1 VTSRRTWILP
11 MLMGLLVSGV
21 WAWLSLGARDG
32 ISGPTAPQIL
42 VAALAL
48 LLVVTW
54 RTHAWSIRRVTGSSF
69 LGLLSRGSWEGML
82 VGILMGAAAYAV
94 AALQDGTPVTGFL
107 VVIVAVG
114 WALTGAVVFMVLAA
128 VIGISSRPHTADSEV
143 SS

>member
-1 VTSRRTWILP
+1 
-11 MLMGLLVSGV
+11 
-21 WAWLSLGARDG
+21 
-32 ISGPTAPQIL
+32 
-42 VAALAL
+42 
-48 LLVVTW
+48 
-54 RTHAWSIRRVTGSSF
+54 
-69 LGLLSRGSWEGML
+69 
-82 VGILMGAAAYAV
+82 MGAAAYAV